1 MNPKM
6 CLRNILMPLSL
17 TSISPGE
24 ETDNTV
30 TVETTPSS
38 ANITPSQSSEW
49 PHSPTSLSASA
60 KLMMTTSGVSFTTI
74 QVNRAFFLQI
84 RNFFFVALSFSV
96 KMKDDKS
103 AKNKTAKYF
112 KVMTQRNKY
121 NTSSTCQDSWL
132 ID

>member
-1 MNPKM
+1 MT
-6 CLRNILMPLSL
+6 LSL

-74 QVNRAFFLQI
+74 QVNRVFFTLET
-84 RNFFFVALSFSV
+84 FFVALSFSV
-96 KMKDDKS
+96 KMKDGKS
-103 AKNKTAKYF
+103 AKNKTANISRLRLKG
-112 KVMTQRNKY
+112 T
-121 NTSSTCQDSWL
+121 NTILAVHVKIFD
-132 ID
+132 

>member
-1 MNPKM
+1 
-6 CLRNILMPLSL
+6 MPLSL

-74 QVNRAFFLQI
+74 QVKRVFFYKLET
-84 RNFFFVALSFSV
+84 FFVALIFSV

-112 KVMTQRNKY
+112 KVKTQRNKY
-121 NTSSTCQDSWL
+121 NTSGTCQDS
-132 ID
+132 

>member
-1 MNPKM
+1 
-6 CLRNILMPLSL
+6 MPLSL

-74 QVNRAFFLQI
+74 QVNRAFFYI
-84 RNFFFVALSFSV
+84 INFFVALSFSV

-112 KVMTQRNKY
+112 KVKTQRNKY
-121 NTSSTCQDSWL
+121 NTSSTRQDS
-132 ID
+132 

>member
-1 MNPKM
+1 
-6 CLRNILMPLSL
+6 MPHSL

-74 QVNRAFFLQI
+74 QVNRAFFYI
-84 RNFFFVALSFSV
+84 INFFVALSFSV

-103 AKNKTAKYF
+103 AKIKPQCISRLRLKGT
-112 KVMTQRNKY
+112 
-121 NTSSTCQDSWL
+121 NTIILVGHVKILD
-132 ID
+132 

>member
-1 MNPKM
+1 
-6 CLRNILMPLSL
+6 MPLSL

-74 QVNRAFFLQI
+74 QVNTAS
-84 RNFFFVALSFSV
+84 FFVALSFSV
-96 KMKDDKS
+96 KMKGDKS
-103 AKNKTAKYF
+103 AKNKTAIYF
-112 KVMTQRNKY
+112 KVKTQRNKY
-121 NTSSTCQDSWL
+121 NNASGTRQDS
-132 ID
+132 

>member
-1 MNPKM
+1 
-6 CLRNILMPLSL
+6 MPLSL

-74 QVNRAFFLQI
+74 QVNWAFF
-84 RNFFFVALSFSV
+84 FTFFVALSFSV

-112 KVMTQRNKY
+112 KVKTQRNKY
-121 NTSSTCQDSWL
+121 NTSGTRQDF
-132 ID
+132 